1 MFWYKKNSCGQRG
14 PFLYQSQMQ
23 FGLSFCGQYWLGKR
37 EREEGL
43 TFDVTNEIQEK
54 ESKKRKTFFC
64 QRLTDKVKN
73 FDCTILFVLR
83 HKKCNRKKLNTQTF
97 RQIIG

>member
-1 MFWYKKNSCGQRG
+1 
-14 PFLYQSQMQ
+14 MQ
-23 FGLSFCGQYWLGKR
+23 FGFLSVVNIGLGRERERER

-54 ESKKRKTFFC
+54 EEKTFFFLD

-73 FDCTILFVLR
+73 LDCDSFLF
-83 HKKCNRKKLNTQTF
+83 CT
-97 RQIIG
+97 